1 MNSLNAVT
9 VHPEIQDGA
18 PVFSGTRIRIETFFD
33 YHRIGVSINEFLSDF
48 PSITR
53 DQVMEVSHLV
63 KQSYSLEQIKN
74 LAVGPDRRHN
84 NYQQNSRPM
93 GIPAQQ
99 RG

>member
-1 MNSLNAVT
+1 MSSITSVT

-18 PVFSGTRIRIETFFD
+18 PVFSGTRVRIETFYD
-33 YHRIGVSINEFLSDF
+33 YQRIGVSMNEFLSDF

-53 DQVMEVSHLV
+53 DQAMEVLHLL
-63 KQSYSLEQIKN
+63 KQSYSLEQIKV
-74 LAVGPDRRHN
+74 LAVGPDRRTPNHHVS
-84 NYQQNSRPM
+84 SRPM